1 MLRGLLLWVS
11 ENPFLAERLP
21 RFRFVQR
28 ATRRFMPGETP
39 EAAMTEA
46 LRLQKS
52 RMSTIFTLLGE
63 NIDAPREAVDVVEQ
77 YQRVLKELNR
87 RDLDVEISVKLT
99 QLGVDLGRELASAN
113 LEAILGTASE
123 LNRFVW
129 IDMESSSYVDVTLD
143 IYKAAR
149 VRYENTGL
157 CLQAY
162 LYRTADDLEGLL
174 PLRPAIRLVKGA
186 YAEPAQVA
194 LPQKRDVDKNFLEL
208 SLRLLDMVA
217 ASGVRAAFATHDGA
231 LVEKI
236 KTEAGAL
243 GIPRGEVEFQML
255 YGINTAEQERLAG
268 EGYRMQA
275 LISYGS
281 AWFPWYMRRLAERP
295 ANLWFV
301 IRKVVWR

>member
-1 MLRGLLLWVS
+1 MLRGLLLWGS
-11 ENPFLAERLP
+11 ENRFLAERLP

-28 ATRRFMPGETP
+28 AVRRFMPGETP

-52 RMSTIFTLLGE
+52 RMSTVFTLLGE
-63 NIDAPREAVDVVEQ
+63 NIAGPREALEVVEH
-77 YQRVLKELNR
+77 YQEVLKELDR

-99 QLGVDLGRELASAN
+99 QLGVDLGRDLAAAN
-113 LEAILGTASE
+113 LEAILSLAEE

-129 IDMESSSYVDVTLD
+129 LDIEASRYVDVTLD
-143 IYKAAR
+143 IYKSAR
-149 VRYENTGL
+149 ARYEKTGL

-162 LYRTADDLEGLL
+162 LYRTADDLEELL
-174 PLRPAIRLVKGA
+174 PLQPAIRLVKGA
-186 YAEPAQVA
+186 YAEPADVA
-194 LPQKRDVDKNFLEL
+194 FPRKRDVDKNYLEL
-208 SLRLLDMVA
+208 SRRLLDVVA
-217 ASGVRAAFATHDGA
+217 NGGVRAAFATHDET

-236 KTEAGAL
+236 QQEAAAR

-255 YGINTAEQERLAG
+255 YGINTSEQERLAG
-268 EGYRMQA
+268 EGYKVEA
-275 LISYGS
+275 LISYGP

-301 IRKVVWR
+301 VRKVVSR

>member
-1 MLRGLLLWVS
+1 MLRRLLLWAS

-52 RMSTIFTLLGE
+52 RMSTVFTLLGE
-63 NIDAPREAVDVVEQ
+63 SITEPKEAVEVVEH
-77 YQRVLKELNR
+77 YQAVLKELDR

-99 QLGVDLGRELASAN
+99 QLGVDLGPDLATAN
-113 LEAILGTASE
+113 LEAILGLARE
-123 LNRFVW
+123 LKRFVW
-129 IDMESSSYVDVTLD
+129 IDIEASSYVDITLD
-143 IYKAAR
+143 IYKRAR
-149 VRYENTGL
+149 ARYENTGL

-162 LYRTADDLEGLL
+162 LYRTAGDLEDLL
-174 PLRPAIRLVKGA
+174 PLKPAIRLVKGA
-186 YAEPAQVA
+186 YAEPAEVA
-194 LPQKRDVDKNFLEL
+194 FPKKKDVDKNYLDL
-208 SLRLLDMVA
+208 SLRLLDVVA
-217 ASGVRAAFATHDGA
+217 AGGVRAAFATHDGT
-231 LVEKI
+231 LIERI
-236 KTEAGAL
+236 KEEATTR

-255 YGINTAEQERLAG
+255 YGINTREQDQLAG
-268 EGYRMQA
+268 EGYKMQA

-301 IRKVVWR
+301 IRKMAWR